1 MPRIL
6 SDQKGDDTF
15 LLRQWIQ
22 KKESELNIVATYNL
36 LFNASLLVEEG
47 LGYALCYDGII
58 NTEGSCLCFRPFAPK
73 LSVRSFIV
81 WKIIPNFFKSIKNI
95 SGVLTK
101 ESRETLP

>member
-1 MPRIL
+1 MFDELERLCP
-6 SDQKGDDTF
+6 
-15 LLRQWIQ
+15 
-22 KKESELNIVATYNL
+22 KEFDNLNIVATYNL
-36 LFNASLLVEEG
+36 LFNASMLVEEG

>member
-1 MPRIL
+1 MPRIS

-36 LFNASLLVEEG
+36 LFNASMLVEEG

-58 NTEGSCLCFRPFAPK
+58 NTDGSCLCFRPFAPK
-73 LSVRSFIV
+73 LSARSFTYG
-81 WKIIPNFFKSIKNI
+81 KIPDFFKGIENI
-95 SGVLTK
+95 HGVLTK
-101 ESRETLP
+101 ESREILP